1 MCIRDRPYAA
11 WAKETGIMNGV
22 SADTFGVNSPLTRQ
36 QMAVAL
42 ARYARFQGAQPGA
55 FDLHT
60 YSDSASIAAWARE
73 DVADCSA
80 LGLLNGS
87 DGAFRPE
94 ETTTRAM
101 GAAILQ
107 RLARYPWPC
116 LLYTS
121 RCV

>member
-1 MCIRDRPYAA
+1 
-11 WAKETGIMNGV
+11 MNGV

-87 DGAFRPE
+87 EGAFRPE

-107 RLARYPWPC
+107 RLARY
-116 LLYTS
+116 